1 MAKRITIKNNPLEG
15 LSSDS
20 PQEISAGFENILM
33 GPEKSHEGV
42 EVQATT
48 KGKTRG
54 AKDRSHKP
62 RVVPIETLAMKD
74 EVETEEFKQETS
86 VLPSPTGQEPTSG
99 ELPDNLAQRIS
110 RLEEDNRMQ
119 NVLIG
124 IILIPLAVLALLGA
138 APLP

>member
-20 PQEISAGFENILM
+20 PQEIPAGFENILI
-33 GPEKSHEGV
+33 GSEKSHKGV
-42 EVQATT
+42 ETQATR

-62 RVVPIETLAMKD
+62 QVVPVETLAMKD
-74 EVETEEFKQETS
+74 EAEREEFKQETS
-86 VLPSPTGQEPTSG
+86 VLPSPTSKEPTSG
-99 ELPDNLAQRIS
+99 ELPDNLAQRIN

-119 NVLIG
+119 NILIG
-124 IILIPLAVLALLGA
+124 IILVPLAVLALLGA